1 MIKEIFQNTIEIKY
15 SDEEELH
22 HYEITPYAYRP
33 QVAIKMVPLTFH
45 DLGQGLLDLVYNMEE
60 QFEKNKTSAKVSLR
74 RRKRENS

>member
-1 MIKEIFQNTIEIKY
+1 
-15 SDEEELH
+15 
-22 HYEITPYAYRP
+22 
-33 QVAIKMVPLTFH
+33 MVPQTFH